1 MEPNWEVSF
10 FCYKWSDS
18 TYLRLLYCFHSDSA
32 LEVSKW
38 NMQYWLTELE
48 TKKTNEIKKK
58 QTRILFGYVHL
69 FTKAVDN
76 ITLHIPRK
84 KNRSQFQMNKKN
96 VNISNINYVRH
107 RVLWLL
113 LLIVPLLSSF
123 LYCTLNYLSLMIFS
137 DSIKTRENW
146 TKRQLPS
153 MRWVRAACAKRS
165 IHKWNLCTELFCG
178 SAQLQQPTSMNIK
191 RLTHDIYS
199 IRIPNS
205 LNG

>member
-10 FCYKWSDS
+10 FYYKWNES
-18 TYLRLLYCFHSDSA
+18 TYLRLFYCFHSDSS

-38 NMQYWLTELE
+38 NMQYWLTEWE
-48 TKKTNEIKKK
+48 TKNQWNKKRKNLNSFWLCAFVHKSCRRYYTAYSKKK
-58 QTRILFGYVHL
+58 TSLNSKWI
-69 FTKAVDN
+69 
-76 ITLHIPRK
+76 
-84 KNRSQFQMNKKN
+84 KN
-96 VNISNINYVRH
+96 VNISNTNYVRH

-113 LLIVPLLSSF
+113 LSIVSLLSGF

-165 IHKWNLCTELFCG
+165 IHKWNLWTELFCG
-178 SAQLQQPTSMNIK
+178 SAQLHQPKVWI
-191 RLTHDIYS
+191 
-199 IRIPNS
+199 
-205 LNG
+205 